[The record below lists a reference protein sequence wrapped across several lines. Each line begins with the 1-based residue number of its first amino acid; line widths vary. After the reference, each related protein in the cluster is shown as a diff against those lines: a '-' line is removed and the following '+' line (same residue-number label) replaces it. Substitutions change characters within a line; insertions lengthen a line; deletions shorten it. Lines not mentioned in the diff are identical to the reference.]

1 MENGEIK
8 EQGSHEELMEK
19 RSLYYSLVTNQIFA
33 DENDACSSEE
43 GIFVNKNINFEL
55 FSACMV

>member
-8 EQGSHEELMEK
+8 EQGTHDELMEK

-33 DENDACSSEE
+33 DENDTCSSEE
-43 GIFVNKNINFEL
+43 GIFF
-55 FSACMV
+55 

>member
-8 EQGSHEELMEK
+8 EQGTHEELMEK

-33 DENDACSSEE
+33 DENETYSSED
-43 GIFVNKNINFEL
+43 GKFVNN
-55 FSACMV
+55 